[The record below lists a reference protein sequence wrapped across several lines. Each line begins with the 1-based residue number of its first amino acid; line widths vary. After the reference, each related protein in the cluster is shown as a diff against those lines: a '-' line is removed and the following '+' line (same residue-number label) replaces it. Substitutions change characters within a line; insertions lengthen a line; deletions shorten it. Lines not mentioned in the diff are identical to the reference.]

1 MKSINIITGI
11 VVLSLMAGCKGKG
24 DKSKQERQ
32 DKSIEKTENVTKVA
46 KKEFRKQLSL
56 QGVTFD
62 VIATDEGSINQLKI
76 QPSGLSIDN
85 SMVKHE
91 IDGRV
96 IGVEIEDLDSDGSPE
111 LLIYVTS
118 AGSGSYGSVIGY
130 SVNNMKS
137 MSQISFPN
145 ITDHEKAG
153 KGYMGHDVFAIVETT
168 FVQRFPIYKKGDTN
182 SNPTGGTR
190 QVQYK
195 LTKGE
200 ACKIFKVSKVLDL

>member
-11 VVLSLMAGCKGKG
+11 VVLSLMAGCKGKV

-32 DKSIEKTENVTKVA
+32 EKSIEKTENVTKVA

-62 VIATDEGSINQLKI
+62 VIATDEGSINQLNI

-111 LLIYVTS
+111 ILIYVTS

-145 ITDHEKAG
+145 ITDDEKAG
-153 KGYMGHDVFAIVETT
+153 KGYMGHDVFSIVETT

-195 LTKGE
+195 LIKGE